1 MAIELTIGKPQPTRE
16 LAIQIEEAARGLLSA
31 TNYAVQHVCPS
42 CPVAPLIQTNHFL
55 TCQVVG
61 GTNMSTETKRLNGQ
75 RCDILVA
82 TPGRLIDHLE
92 NSDLKRKF
100 AGLRALVLD
109 EADRLLE
116 AGFRR
121 ELVRIIDSL
130 PDRKNVPRQTL
141 LFSATVPQ
149 QVHQVR
155 VPSLQAYWRAVN

>member
-1 MAIELTIGKPQPTRE
+1 MGA
-16 LAIQIEEAARGLLSA
+16 
-31 TNYAVQHVCPS
+31 
-42 CPVAPLIQTNHFL
+42 
-55 TCQVVG
+55 
-61 GTNMSTETKRLNGQ
+61 ETKRLNNQ

-92 NSDLKRKF
+92 NSNLKAKF
-100 AGLRALVLD
+100 SALRALVLD

-121 ELVRIIDSL
+121 ELIKIIDCL

-149 QVHQVR
+149 SVHQVCFHHPYG
-155 VPSLQAYWRAVN
+155 V